1 MEPTRLSGLNLNLLV
16 ALDALLSERNVTRA
30 ARRAGITQP
39 AMSQTLGRLRALF
52 SDPLLIRR
60 GRSMF
65 LTPRAE
71 AMLAPHSDALLSVE
85 RDVQLGM
92 GFEPATSTRI
102 FRVELPDLSVTNML
116 SPLLRLLVEHAPGV
130 RVQVEPLSISRL
142 SDRLASGGIDLALAV
157 HLSGA
162 EGLRSESL
170 VTDDYVCLVR
180 RGHPLVRRKRVRIE
194 DYAAH
199 GHLAYT
205 PVGFVPPS
213 ISEAVPGFASTS
225 GIRASVPYLLALPE
239 VVRSTDLVAT
249 VPRRLLSAP
258 IDLEGTVTLE
268 APAELPPLVDSL
280 WWHPRFDADPAH
292 QWLRD
297 QIKDACSPK
306 RSK

>member
-1 MEPTRLSGLNLNLLV
+1 MESTRLTGLNLNLLV

-30 ARRAGITQP
+30 ARRVGITQP
-39 AMSQTLGRLRALF
+39 AMSQTLGRLRELF
-52 SDPLLIRR
+52 SDSLLVRR
-60 GRSMF
+60 GRAMV

-71 AMLAPHSDALLSVE
+71 AMLVPLSDALLSVD
-85 RDVQLGM
+85 RAVQLGM
-92 GFEPATSTRI
+92 GFDAATSTRI
-102 FRVELPDLSVTNML
+102 FSVALPDLSATVIL
-116 SPLLRLLVEHAPGV
+116 GPLLRLIGERAPGV

-142 SDRLASGGIDLALAV
+142 SDKLASGAIDLVLAV
-157 HLSGA
+157 YLSSS
-162 EGLRSESL
+162 EGLHRETL
-170 VTDDYVCLVR
+170 RTDDYVCLVR
-180 RGHPLVRRKRVRIE
+180 RGHPLARRKRVHID

-205 PVGFVPPS
+205 PVGFVPPP

-258 IDLEGTVTLE
+258 VDFGGVVTLE
-268 APAELPPLVDSL
+268 APRELPAVVDSL
-280 WWHPRFDADPAH
+280 WWHPRFDSDPAH

-297 QIKDACSPK
+297 CVHEALAAA
-306 RSK
+306 

>member
-1 MEPTRLSGLNLNLLV
+1 MESPRLSGLNLNLLV
-16 ALDALLSERNVTRA
+16 ALDALLSERNVTKA

-39 AMSQTLGRLRALF
+39 AMSQTLARLRELF
-52 SDPLLIRR
+52 ADPLLIRR
-60 GRSMF
+60 GRSMV

-71 AMLAPHSDALLSVE
+71 VMLVPLSDALLSVE
-85 RDVQLGM
+85 RAVQLGM
-92 GFEPATSTRI
+92 GFDAATSTRI
-102 FRVELPDLSVTNML
+102 FRVALPDLSVTSML
-116 SPLLRLLVEHAPGV
+116 SPLLRLVAEQAPGV
-130 RVQVEPLSISRL
+130 RLQVEPLSISRL
-142 SDRLASGGIDLALAV
+142 SEKLGSGSIDLALAV
-157 HLSGA
+157 HLSDA
-162 EGLRSESL
+162 EGLQSERL

-180 RGHPLVRRKRVRIE
+180 RGHPLARRKRVRIE

-225 GIRASVPYLLALPE
+225 GIRASVPYLLTLPE

-258 IDLEGTVTLE
+258 VDFRNIVTLE

-297 QIKDACSPK
+297 RVHQACAPK